1 MTLSRR
7 RFLGHGAPLGLLPFV
22 PACGGV
28 DELRP
33 LDDGE
38 GCCTDGSSSL
48 FRHGIAS
55 GDPQAD
61 RVILWTRLT
70 TPEPPAGATPVDID
84 VEWRVATD
92 PELTHV
98 IAAGTAPASVESDR
112 TVKVD
117 VEGLD
122 AETTY
127 YYEFRALGAR
137 SRVGRTRTLPSGG
150 ASHARIAVT
159 SCANYPAGFFNVY
172 RMVARRADIDLV
184 LHLGDYLYEYANGTV
199 GDGEAIDR
207 LPEPNRELL
216 SLADYRA
223 RHAQYKLDPDLQ
235 ELHRQHPFVA
245 IWDDHEVANNA
256 YRDGAGNHQADS
268 EGDWEVRKQSAMR
281 AYFEWMPIRPS
292 APGDV
297 QRIYRQFAYGE
308 LFDLVL
314 LDTRF
319 AGRVARIAG
328 NCDRLGIED
337 PARSLLGAEQEAW
350 FFEALRGSL
359 ARGASWRVIGQQV
372 MMGQLSDLA
381 QGCVTHLDQWD
392 GYAPSRARI
401 LALLAAEAI
410 DNVVILTGDAHSSWA
425 FDLAENPF
433 DSAKYDAPTG
443 QGSLAVELVTPSVS
457 SPPTF
462 DPAEASPATLPHLKF
477 MDLLRHGYILVDLTP
492 ERVQAEWYLT
502 GSVVD
507 PRAEET
513 LSIIFQVRAGENHL
527 IEGDTA
533 SEPIEGRVPAP

>member
-7 RFLGHGAPLGLLPFV
+7 RFLGHGAPLGLLPFA
-22 PACGGV
+22 PACGSV
-28 DELRP
+28 DDLP
-33 LDDGE
+33 ALDDGE
-38 GCCTDGSSSL
+38 GCCAEDPSSL
-48 FRHGIAS
+48 FQHGIAS

-61 RVILWTRLT
+61 RVILWTRVS
-70 TPEPPAGATPVDID
+70 TPRLPAGAMPVDVD

-92 PELTHV
+92 PELTRV
-98 IAAGTAPASVESDR
+98 VAAGTAPASVASDR

-117 VEGLD
+117 VEGLA

-127 YYEFRALGAR
+127 YYEFRALGVR
-137 SRVGRTRTLPSGG
+137 SPVGRTRTLPRAGG
-150 ASHARIAVT
+150 SRARVAVT

-184 LHLGDYLYEYANGTV
+184 LHLGDYLYEYANGTL
-199 GDGEAIDR
+199 GDGESLER

-245 IWDDHEVANNA
+245 IWDDHEVADNA
-256 YRDGAGNHQADS
+256 YRDGAGNHQAES
-268 EGDWEVRKQSAMR
+268 EGDWQVRKARAMQ

-292 APGDV
+292 SSGDV
-297 QRIYRQFAYGE
+297 QRIYRQFAYGD

-319 AGRVARIAG
+319 AGRAARIAG
-328 NCDRLGIED
+328 NCDKLGID
-337 PARSLLGAEQEAW
+337 NPARSLLGAEQEAW
-350 FFEALRGSL
+350 FFEALRGSR
-359 ARGASWRVIGQQV
+359 ARGARWRVIGQQV

-392 GYAPSRARI
+392 GYAPSRARV

-410 DNVVILTGDAHSSWA
+410 DNVVVLTGDAHTSWA
-425 FDLAENPF
+425 FDLAEDPF
-433 DSAKYDAPTG
+433 DGARYDAPTG
-443 QGSLAVELVTPSVS
+443 RGSLAVELVTPSVS

-462 DPAEASPATLPHLKF
+462 DPGEASAATLPHLKF
-477 MDLLRHGYILVDLTP
+477 MDLLRHGYILVDISP

-502 GSVVD
+502 DSVVD

-513 LSIIFQVRAGENHL
+513 LATILQVRAGENHL
-527 IEGDTA
+527 IEGETA
-533 SEPIEGRVPAP
+533 SEPGEGRELAP